1 MHGVRHVGDAERV
14 PSRVEPSPARRLS
27 IRFLDV
33 ECRVARAFRSRV
45 AENNNFGL
53 DERAVVVNLPRAHR
67 AVMGLVRS
75 IGMFSVVRRKGLEI
89 AEWEMRQLGELAE
102 SGEDGDEV
110 GAGEPTEVESGAP
123 AWAPADA
130 LGLRADGRR
139 RDEDDEDEDDE
150 DPDFAFDELDEDKEL
165 GDEEADLDDYDDED
179 DSDEEASEDEEH

>member
-1 MHGVRHVGDAERV
+1 MDGVRHVGDAERV
-14 PSRVEPSPARRLS
+14 LSRVEPSPARRLS

-53 DERAVVVNLPRAHR
+53 DERAVVVNLPRARR

-89 AEWEMRQLGELAE
+89 AEWEMQQLGELAE
-102 SGEDGDEV
+102 GGEDGDEV
-110 GAGEPTEVESGAP
+110 GAGESAEVESGAP

-130 LGLRADGRR
+130 SGLKADGRR

-150 DPDFAFDELDEDKEL
+150 DPDFAFDELDEDKKL
-165 GDEEADLDDYDDED
+165 DDEEDDLDDYDDDSED
-179 DSDEEASEDEEH
+179 EDSEDEEH